1 MIEIPKEGKSIM
13 QVSTK
18 FTIAIHILAA
28 TDYFGKDYKVTS
40 EFLAGSIGCN
50 PVIVRNLMK
59 QLREAGLIA
68 VRRGPGGIQITRPL
82 DQITFYDI
90 YEAVETNKEKLFHFH
105 ESPNPCCPVGRNIH
119 KALDGKLQAIQNQFE
134 DNLRQYTVADVVE
147 DLEKTI
153 KNCDPAGETRL

>member
-1 MIEIPKEGKSIM
+1 MM

-28 TDYFGKDYKVTS
+28 TDYFGKEVKVTS

-59 QLREAGLIA
+59 QLRDAGLIA

-82 DQITFYDI
+82 DQITFYDV
-90 YEAVETNKEKLFHFH
+90 YEAVETSKDALFHFH
-105 ESPNPCCPVGRNIH
+105 ESPNPQCPVGSHIH
-119 KALDGKLQAIQNQFE
+119 AALDDKLQDIQKQFE
-134 DNLRQYTVADVVE
+134 NDLRKHNVGEVVA
-147 DLEKTI
+147 DLEKAI
-153 KNCDPAGETRL
+153 KKGA